1 MRILLVDDQRIFVHM
16 IGALLRERGAE
27 VIEASNGVEALEAE
41 RKEPPDCIISD
52 ILMPLMDGL
61 TLCRECKTDD
71 RLRNI
76 PFLMATAT
84 FPEEDGLRISEDV
97 GADGFLLKTQEPG
110 TFMRQIDEAIQRC
123 QSSKWRRPDAD
134 SVDENAAIHTFN
146 EAIVRKI
153 LDKSAE
159 LESAN
164 RDLWIIKERFQM
176 LSELCREG
184 VVIDHD
190 GTISSFGIPGKAVH
204 GRATRRGG
212 TTADRRERMRG
223 SDIARKDS
231 GNDACPHC

>member
-97 GADGFLLKTQEPG
+97 GADGFLLKAQEPG

-123 QSSKWRRPDAD
+123 QSSKWRRGHCPENIGQERGTRIRQSRSLDHQRTFPDALR
-134 SVDENAAIHTFN
+134 ALP
-146 EAIVRKI
+146 R
-153 LDKSAE
+153 
-159 LESAN
+159 
-164 RDLWIIKERFQM
+164 
-176 LSELCREG
+176 
-184 VVIDHD
+184 
-190 GTISSFGIPGKAVH
+190 
-204 GRATRRGG
+204 GR
-212 TTADRRERMRG
+212 
-223 SDIARKDS
+223 
-231 GNDACPHC
+231 CH